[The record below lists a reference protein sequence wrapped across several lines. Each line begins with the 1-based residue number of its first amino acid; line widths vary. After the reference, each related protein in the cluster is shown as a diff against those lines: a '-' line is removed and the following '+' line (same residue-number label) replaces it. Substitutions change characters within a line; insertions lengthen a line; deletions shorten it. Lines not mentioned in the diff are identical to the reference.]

1 MKNKN
6 ILVILLIVVF
16 VLAVCVALFVCIG
29 KRNYT
34 LNLPSLNDIESIS
47 MGKSES
53 LIVINYSEEIKN
65 ILDILNSKKRV
76 TNIESVQDM
85 PVNASNQILIQFYLK
100 ENKVEVIYLYEKN
113 NCYYIEKPYN
123 GIYEITSEEYNL
135 VKSYCEIN

>member
-53 LIVINYSEEIKN
+53 LIVIHYSEEIKN

>member
-85 PVNASNQILIQFYLK
+85 PVNASNQILIQFHLK
-100 ENKVEVIYLYEKN
+100 ENKVEE
-113 NCYYIEKPYN
+113 
-123 GIYEITSEEYNL
+123 
-135 VKSYCEIN
+135 